1 MKKYLLLTVCLVAA
15 IGLVWAAGAK
25 TAGKAQ
31 DAGRKSLT
39 FNGKEFFLVY
49 SVKGSEWLNE
59 YLPAGQTFKNYTEM
73 IAVRAYDDLKGKAT
87 PVQIAQAIASNYQRK
102 YPGIKFL
109 LAGNEKTGDGLVSFV
124 MIQGDILEHNLFRTT
139 LGEGGPVSIQ
149 HVYRKYVPQAKR
161 TPADLKGFSSQIKQN
176 RDAWINALDAMPV
189 PAVNRT
195 VIVEQ
200 L

>member
-1 MKKYLLLTVCLVAA
+1 M
-15 IGLVWAAGAK
+15 
-25 TAGKAQ
+25 
-31 DAGRKSLT
+31 
-39 FNGKEFFLVY
+39 FL
-49 SVKGSEWLNE
+49 
-59 YLPAGQTFKNYTEM
+59 F
-73 IAVRAYDDLKGKAT
+73 
-87 PVQIAQAIASNYQRK
+87 
-102 YPGIKFL
+102 
-109 LAGNEKTGDGLVSFV
+109 AGNEKTGDGLVSFV